1 MQVADYQSP
10 TVLANY
16 VLLLS
21 YLSKVLKYS
30 TKANYS
36 IQNFW
41 CQCLSGF
48 VVAQWHILD
57 LFPLNTEHFLNTP
70 PHASLMVRRP
80 PPRPSIQQ
88 TFKPRPFTCAILNNL
103 LWFHISGEFT
113 CRVDF
118 RQSPTK
124 YHRVRLTVIGEW
136 SMGIYFRT
144 GAVELSELSIFIFPT
159 QKWQLLS

>member
-10 TVLANY
+10 TVLANC

-30 TKANYS
+30 TKVNYG

-41 CQCLSGF
+41 CQCLSAF
-48 VVAQWHILD
+48 VAWWHILD
-57 LFPLNTEHFLNTP
+57 LFPLNTEHFLNTRA
-70 PHASLMVRRP
+70 HASLMVRRP
-80 PPRPSIQQ
+80 PPRLSIQQ
-88 TFKPRPFTCAILNNL
+88 TFKPRPL
-103 LWFHISGEFT
+103 LVQYLITSSLISGEFT

-124 YHRVRLTVIGEW
+124 YHRVRLTVIGEQW
-136 SMGIYFRT
+136 AQQAGILRGSLNY
-144 GAVELSELSIFIFPT
+144 L
-159 QKWQLLS
+159 

>member
-30 TKANYS
+30 TTKVNYG

-41 CQCLSGF
+41 CQCLSAF
-48 VVAQWHILD
+48 VAWWHILD
-57 LFPLNTEHFLNTP
+57 LFPLNTEHFLNTR

-80 PPRPSIQQ
+80 PPRLSIQQ
-88 TFKPRPFTCAILNNL
+88 TFKPRPL
-103 LWFHISGEFT
+103 LVQYLITFF
-113 CRVDF
+113 DF
-118 RQSPTK
+118 RRVHLPSGLQTEPHQIPPRPPDC
-124 YHRVRLTVIGEW
+124 HRWALTRGRYSDRGGCWRIDRG
-136 SMGIYFRT
+136 
-144 GAVELSELSIFIFPT
+144 
-159 QKWQLLS
+159 LLSQLS